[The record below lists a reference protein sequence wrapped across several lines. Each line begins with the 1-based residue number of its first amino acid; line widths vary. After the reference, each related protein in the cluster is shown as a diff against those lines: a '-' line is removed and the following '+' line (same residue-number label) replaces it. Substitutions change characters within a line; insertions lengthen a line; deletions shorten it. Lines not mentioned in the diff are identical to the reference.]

1 MDDVFGRIGTGLF
14 GGNDTN
20 PCQKDK
26 LDAKTQD
33 GVHNIDDV
41 PVHGTVNVIDKGNPT
56 AIDKLDVYDGGH
68 VNYGFSGGLLQ
79 ELARTGITT
88 NTINTKS
95 DGAVITFH
103 QQGTTEKGDEANLSV
118 NCANSN
124 KDGAIYN
131 FGSLIMLV

>member
-1 MDDVFGRIGTGLF
+1 MAETYDRINTGLF

-33 GVHNIDDV
+33 GVHNYDDIAV
-41 PVHGTVNVIDKGNPT
+41 RGNTNVIDKGNPT
-56 AIDKLDVYDGGH
+56 AINKLDVYDGGH
-68 VNYGFSGGLLQ
+68 LNYGGLLQ

-103 QQGTTEKGDEANLSV
+103 Q
-118 NCANSN
+118 
-124 KDGAIYN
+124 
-131 FGSLIMLV
+131 